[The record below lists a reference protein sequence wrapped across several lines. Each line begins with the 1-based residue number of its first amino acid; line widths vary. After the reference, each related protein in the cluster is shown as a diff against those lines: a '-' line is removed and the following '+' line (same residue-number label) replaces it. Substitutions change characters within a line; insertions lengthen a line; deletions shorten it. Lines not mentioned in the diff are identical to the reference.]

1 MKWIKPLGIIL
12 LILVT
17 IIAFNYKNDLTHD
30 LVKSKYA
37 NESSKFMSLLGMN
50 VHYRDEGILNDTL
63 PLVMIHGLSSSLHTW
78 DSLAVRIKDKKRI
91 IRMDLPGFGLTGP
104 NPERDYSIVYF
115 NRFID
120 SFLNKLQI
128 KQCILVGNSLG
139 GNIAW
144 NQSLL
149 TPEKVHAIV
158 LINSAGYP
166 RKNEKGNLGFKLAS
180 IPVLNS
186 LITKITPKSLI
197 KKSLEDAYFDKTKIQ
212 PELVDRYY
220 DLLLHE
226 GNRKA
231 TLDLFKQ
238 RKFPSSENIKNVN
251 CPTLIIWGQN
261 DQMIDVEN
269 AYKFNSDIKNSQL
282 KIIPSSGHV
291 PMEETPDEVY
301 KSILSFINW
310 R

>member
-1 MKWIKPLGIIL
+1 MKAIKVVGILSCI
-12 LILVT
+12 LILIV
-17 IIAFNYKNDLTHD
+17 ALNYKSDTPHNTL
-30 LVKSKYA
+30 LSKYTSP
-37 NESSKFMSLLGMN
+37 SSTFIPVLGMN
-50 VHYRDEGILNDTL
+50 VHYRDEGLQEDTL

-78 DSLAVRIKDKKRI
+78 DSLVVRLKDKKRI
-91 IRMDLPGFGLTGP
+91 IRMDLPGFGLTGL
-104 NPERDYSIVYF
+104 NPTNDYSVAYF

-120 SFLNKLQI
+120 SFLTKLQI

-149 TPEKVHAIV
+149 NPEKIYALV

-166 RKNEKGNLGFKLAS
+166 RKKEKGNLGFKLAS
-180 IPVLNS
+180 IPILNL

-197 KKSLEDAYFDKTKIQ
+197 RKSLEDAYFDKAKIQ

-220 DLLLHE
+220 NLLLHE

-231 TLDLFKQ
+231 TLELFKQ
-238 RKFPSSENIKNVN
+238 RKFPSSENVKKVS
-251 CPTLIIWGQN
+251 CPTLIIWGKN

-269 AYKFNSDIKNSQL
+269 AYKFNTDINNSHL
-282 KIIPSSGHV
+282 TIIPNSGHV
-291 PMEETPDEVY
+291 PMEETPEEVT
-301 KSILSFINW
+301 KSIVNFIV

>member
-1 MKWIKPLGIIL
+1 MKWIKGLGLMLFIIF
-12 LILVT
+12 I
-17 IIAFNYKNDLTHD
+17 IIAINYRNDQPHD

-37 NESSKFMSLLGMN
+37 NQSSKFLSVLGMN
-50 VHYRDEGILNDTL
+50 VHYRDDGLLEDTL

-78 DSLAVRIKDKKRI
+78 DSLVVRLKDKKRM

-104 NPERDYSIVYF
+104 NPGHDYSIAYY
-115 NRFID
+115 NQFID
-120 SFLNKLQI
+120 SFLNKLHI
-128 KQCILVGNSLG
+128 KKCILVGNSLG

-149 TPEKVHAIV
+149 NIEKIHTIV

-166 RKNEKGNLGFKLAS
+166 RKNEKGNLGFTLAAL
-180 IPVLNS
+180 PFFNS

-212 PELVDRYY
+212 SDLVDRYY

-231 TLDLFKQ
+231 IIELFKQ
-238 RKFPSSENIKNVN
+238 RKFLSSDNIKNVH

-269 AYKFNSDIKNSQL
+269 AYQFNTDIKNSQL
-282 KIIPSSGHV
+282 HIIPSSGHI

-301 KSILSFINW
+301 RILVGMLK
-310 R
+310 

>member
-1 MKWIKPLGIIL
+1 MKWIKALGIVLFIL
-12 LILVT
+12 LA
-17 IIAFNYKNDLTHD
+17 IIAFNYTNDLSHD
-30 LVKSKYA
+30 TVKSKYA
-37 NESSKFMSLLGMN
+37 NESSKFMPVLGMN
-50 VHYRDEGILNDTL
+50 VHYRDEGLPNDTL

-78 DSLAVRIKDKKRI
+78 DSLVVRLKDKKRI

-104 NPERDYSIVYF
+104 NPEHDYSIAYF

-120 SFLNKLQI
+120 SFLARLQI

-149 TPEKVHAIV
+149 TSDKVHAIV

-180 IPVLNS
+180 IPVLNL

-197 KKSLEDAYFDKTKIQ
+197 KKSLEDAYFDKGKIK
-212 PELVDRYY
+212 PVLVNRYY

-238 RKFPSSENIKNVN
+238 RKFPSLENIKNVN
-251 CPTLIIWGQN
+251 CPTLIIWGEN

-291 PMEETPDEVY
+291 PMEETPDQVY
-301 KSILSFINW
+301 NSILSFIN
-310 R
+310 